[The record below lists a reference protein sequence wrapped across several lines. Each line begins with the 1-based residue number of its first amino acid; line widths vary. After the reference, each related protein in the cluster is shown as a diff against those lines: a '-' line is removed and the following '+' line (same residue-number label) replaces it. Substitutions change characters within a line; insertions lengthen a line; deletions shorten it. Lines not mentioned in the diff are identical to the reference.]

1 MTGIGR
7 IGSRV
12 LASVVA
18 VALASCSTVPH
29 TAVAPPVPPVVAAT
43 IDQPR
48 IFVATAN
55 PLSAEAG
62 LAVLRRGG
70 SAIDA
75 TIAMQA
81 MLALVE
87 PQSSSVAGGAFLTY
101 LDGATGKLTVYDG
114 REEAPAGADARMFLG
129 ADGKP
134 LPFPVAVLSGRATG
148 VPGVLKMLALAH
160 DEHGKLPWRDL
171 FGDATRTAA
180 DGFVVSPR
188 LAHMIHG
195 DFTENSA
202 PDVKRYFSK
211 PDGTLL
217 VAGDRLAN
225 PAYADFLRRLADEG
239 PNALYAGPTA
249 ARIVA
254 RTHDGP
260 LPGTMTLADLAA
272 YRPVKRDALCRP
284 YRAYQVCVP
293 PPPASGA
300 AILELLGILAHTDI
314 DKRGPAD
321 PQAWYEFAEA
331 SRLMYADRNRY
342 FGDPKFVSV
351 PVQGLLD
358 PAYIAARAGLI
369 GPVAAS
375 PPPAAGRPAGAQ
387 LAGIDTTVDPMGT
400 THLIVRDAAGDV
412 VSMTTTVESIFGTGR
427 MVDGFFLNNQLT
439 DFDFAPKDADGR
451 LEANAVAPRKRPR
464 SSMTP
469 LILLDAQGHFAGAL
483 GSAGGSA
490 ILAYVGKSLVGAI
503 DWGLP
508 MQDAIAL
515 PNLIAVGPHFYGE
528 VDKFAPGVV
537 DALAARGVTL
547 QPGQGEDSGIQG
559 VIVRNG
565 KFDGGY
571 DPRREGRAI
580 TETVGR

>member
-1 MTGIGR
+1 MTGTGR
-7 IGSRV
+7 MGSRL
-12 LASVVA
+12 LAGLL
-18 VALASCSTVPH
+18 ALALGSCSTTH
-29 TAVAPPVPPVVAAT
+29 EAAVTPRPAPTPA
-43 IDQPR
+43 DEPR

-55 PLSAEAG
+55 PLAAEAG

-70 SAIDA
+70 SAVDA

-87 PQSSSVAGGAFLTY
+87 PQSSSVAGGAFMTY
-101 LDGATGKLTVYDG
+101 LDGTTGKLTVYDG
-114 REEAPAGADARMFLG
+114 REEAPAGADPDMFLG
-129 ADGKP
+129 PDGNP
-134 LPFPVAVLSGRATG
+134 MPFAQAVLSGRATG

-160 DEHGKLPWRDL
+160 DAHGKLPWRDL
-171 FGDATRTAA
+171 FGDATRTAT

-195 DFTENSA
+195 DFAENGA
-202 PDVKRYFSK
+202 PDVRHYFSK

-217 VAGDRLAN
+217 NAGDRLAN
-225 PAYADFLRRLADEG
+225 PLYADFLHRLASEG
-239 PNALYAGPTA
+239 PAALYAGPTA

-260 LPGTMTLADLAA
+260 LAGTMTLADLAA
-272 YRPVKRDALCRP
+272 YHPVEREALCRP
-284 YRAYQVCVP
+284 YHAYQVCVP
-293 PPPASGA
+293 PPPSSGA
-300 AILELLGILAHTDI
+300 ALLELLGMLDHTDI
-314 DKRGPAD
+314 AKRGPTD
-321 PQAWYEFAEA
+321 PQAWFEFAEA

-351 PVQGLLD
+351 PVEGLLD
-358 PAYIAARAGLI
+358 PAYIAARARLI
-369 GPVAAS
+369 GPSAAV
-375 PPPAAGRPAGAQ
+375 PPPSAGTPAGAQ
-387 LAGIDTTVDPMGT
+387 VAGIDSTIDPMGT
-400 THLIVRDAAGDV
+400 SHLIVRDAAGNV

-439 DFDFAPKDADGR
+439 DFSFAPKDEAGR
-451 LEANAVAPRKRPR
+451 PEANAVAPRKRPR

-490 ILAYVGKSLVGAI
+490 ILAYVGKSLVGAV

-515 PNLIAVGPHFYGE
+515 PNLVAMGPAFYGE
-528 VDKFAPGVV
+528 VDKFPPGVV
-537 DALAARGVTL
+537 DALAAKGVAL
-547 QPGQGEDSGIQG
+547 RPGQGEDSGIQG
-559 VIVRNG
+559 VIVREG
-565 KFDGGY
+565 RFDGGY

-580 TETVGR
+580 TETVATHH